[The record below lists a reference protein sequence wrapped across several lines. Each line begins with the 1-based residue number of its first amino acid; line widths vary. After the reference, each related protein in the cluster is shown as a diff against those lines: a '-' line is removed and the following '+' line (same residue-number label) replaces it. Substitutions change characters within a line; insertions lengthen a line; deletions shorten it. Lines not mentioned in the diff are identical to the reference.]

1 MEAERWDFTITTAH
15 NLSAPAM
22 RSASPRKILELV
34 LGVLHH
40 HCLWLKD
47 HIRSNFSLLRLKTLF
62 SSGKKGAAL
71 EGASTGVI
79 INQNH
84 TLLIESEW
92 PARQPSWN
100 DQKM

>member
-62 SSGKKGAAL
+62 SSGKKVQLSKVPPLAL
-71 EGASTGVI
+71 
-79 INQNH
+79 
-84 TLLIESEW
+84 LLI
-92 PARQPSWN
+92 RTTHY
-100 DQKM
+100 